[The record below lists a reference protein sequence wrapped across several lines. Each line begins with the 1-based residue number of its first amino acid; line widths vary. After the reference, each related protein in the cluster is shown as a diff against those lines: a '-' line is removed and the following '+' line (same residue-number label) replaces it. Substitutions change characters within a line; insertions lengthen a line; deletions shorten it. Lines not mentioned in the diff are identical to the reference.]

1 MNPKIPDHQ
10 FKPRIYPMRSSDLEL
25 VYAWRQDREVMQF
38 LPSAPTLT
46 SWNDHWNWWTLRE
59 SGREDWMIII
69 EDLTSSAIPERR
81 VGVVHLD
88 RRTHEV
94 GIIIGEKG
102 IWGHGIATS
111 ALRLAV
117 SESSGPTWAIIHP
130 QNIGSQRAFMKAG
143 FERVG
148 ITSRSRHGQE
158 EWRIVV

>member
-1 MNPKIPDHQ
+1 
-10 FKPRIYPMRSSDLEL
+10 
-25 VYAWRQDREVMQF
+25 
-38 LPSAPTLT
+38 
-46 SWNDHWNWWTLRE
+46 
-59 SGREDWMIII
+59 MIII
-69 EDLTSSAIPERR
+69 EDLTSPAIPGRR

-158 EWRIVV
+158 KWRAIV